1 MWRRFSSIIL
11 RNRLAIIIAIGLL
24 TVFFGYH
31 ARQVKMSYEMAQM
44 LPKDDSTYLAF
55 QNFKEKFG
63 SDGSI
68 MVIGVADS
76 SLFELKNFQEWYT
89 LTKDLK
95 EIEGINN
102 VLSMVGIFNLKKNQ
116 AEKKFEPE
124 MIFKRKPQTQQEVD
138 SLIEVVHSLPFYE
151 GLIYTEDKGTT
162 LAALTLDKDLVNSKD
177 RSVLMDELLAEID
190 EFKDA
195 TGIEVHY
202 SGLPYIRSYNTT
214 KVSKEIK
221 MFILLAILVTSLI
234 LLLFFRSFKAMLFA
248 MTVVA
253 IGVIWTVGFQV
264 LLGFELTI
272 LTGLIPPLMIV
283 IGIPNCVYI
292 INKYHNEFKSHGN
305 QIKAL
310 TRVVQ
315 KIGNAVFLTNTTTA
329 LGFAT
334 FMFTSTMILVEFGI
348 VATIGVFSV
357 FLVSITLMPII
368 LSFQKPPSLRHVKH
382 LERQWLKLV
391 INRIIVVVTNYR
403 KWVYIIAIAL
413 FLTAIYGITKIKT
426 TGNIADDLPRH
437 DPVFLDLLFFEKN
450 FKGVLP
456 FEITVDT
463 KEKGGALKLNNLQ
476 KIDKLGN
483 LLEKYPEFSKA
494 VSMVEGLKFAKQA
507 FYGGMTSKYELYNR
521 NEMAFIGP
529 YLKNSGGKGED
540 LLKAYVD
547 SNQQVTRITAQMADV
562 GTERMEQI
570 LTDLKP
576 RVDSIFPPQ
585 NYDVVFTGTSVTWL
599 AGTEYLVHNLFSSLA
614 IAVFLISLIM
624 AFLFTSARMVFM
636 SLVPNILPQMVTA
649 ACMGYFGI
657 SLKPSTILVF
667 SIAYGISVDA
677 TIHFLAGY
685 RDELKKHALNYKQ
698 AVIIS
703 MKETGISMIYT
714 AIILFFGFGVF
725 AASDFGGTVALG
737 TLVSLTLF
745 VAMLSNL
752 ILLPS
757 LLLSFDQW
765 ITTKSFKKEPMLRIM
780 DEERNIDLNELEV
793 YEDDP
798 DNE

>member
-11 RNRLAIIIAIGLL
+11 RNRLVIIIIISLL
-24 TVFFGYH
+24 TIFFGYN
-31 ARQVKMSYEMAQM
+31 AKQVKMSYEMAQM
-44 LPKDDSTYLAF
+44 LPKDDSTYLDF
-55 QNFKEKFG
+55 QAFKEKFG

-76 SLFELKNFQEWYT
+76 SLFELQNFQEWYT
-89 LTKDLK
+89 LTHDLQNV
-95 EIEGINN
+95 EGIDN
-102 VLSMVGIFNLKKNQ
+102 VLSMVTIFNLKKNQ
-116 AEKKFEPE
+116 AERKFEPE
-124 MIFKRKPQTQQEVD
+124 LIFKEQVQTQEETD
-138 SLIEVVHSLPFYE
+138 SLIKLVYSLPFYE
-151 GLIYTEDKGTT
+151 GLIYTEEKGVT
-162 LAALTLDKDLVNSKD
+162 LAALTLDKELVDSKD
-177 RSVLMDELLAEID
+177 RGVLMNELLAEID
-190 EFKDA
+190 DFKEA

-214 KVSKEIK
+214 KVSNEIK

-234 LLLFFRSFKAMLFA
+234 LLLFFRSFKAMIFA
-248 MTVVA
+248 MLVVG
-253 IGVIWTVGFQV
+253 IGVVWTVGFQV
-264 LLGFELTI
+264 LLGYEITI

-292 INKYHNEFKSHGN
+292 INKYHHEYKSHGN

-310 TRVVQ
+310 IRVVE
-315 KIGNAVFLTNTTTA
+315 KIGNAVFLTNTTTS

-334 FMFTSTMILVEFGI
+334 FMFTSTQILVEFGV

-368 LSFQKPPSLRHVKH
+368 LSFQKPPSLRHVIH

-391 INRIIVVVTNYR
+391 IQRIINVVNNYR
-403 KWVYIIAIAL
+403 RWVYIISIAL
-413 FLTAIYGITKIKT
+413 FITALYGITKVKT
-426 TGNIADDLPRH
+426 TGNIADDLPRE
-437 DPVFLDLLFFEKN
+437 DPVFLDLLFFEDN
-450 FKGVLP
+450 FNGVLP

-463 KEKGGALKLNNLQ
+463 KEKGGAVKLHNLQ

-483 LLEKYPEFSKA
+483 LLARYPEFSKPI
-494 VSMVEGLKFAKQA
+494 SMVEGLKFAKQA
-507 FYGGMTSKYELYNR
+507 FYGGMESKYDLYNR

-529 YLKNSGGKGED
+529 YLQNSGGKGQD

-562 GTERMEQI
+562 GTERMDQI
-570 LTDLKP
+570 LKDLKP
-576 RVDSIFPPQ
+576 RVDSIFSPEK
-585 NYDVVFTGTSVTWL
+585 YDVVFTGTSVTWL
-599 AGTEYLVHNLFSSLA
+599 AGTEYLVSNLFSSLA
-614 IAVFLISLIM
+614 IAILLISMIM
-624 AFLFTSARMVFM
+624 AFLFSSARMVFM

-677 TIHFLAGY
+677 TIHFLASY
-685 RDELKKHALNYKQ
+685 RDELKKHSLNYKQ
-698 AVIIS
+698 AVIHS
-703 MKETGISMIYT
+703 LRETGISMIYT
-714 AIILFFGFGVF
+714 AIILLFGFGVF

-737 TLVSLTLF
+737 TLVALTLF
-745 VAMLSNL
+745 VAMLANL

-765 ITTKSFKKEPMLRIM
+765 ITTKAFKKEPMLRIM
-780 DEERNIDLNELEV
+780 DEESNIDLDNLEV
-793 YEDDP
+793 YE
-798 DNE
+798 EEGS